1 MSDVTKRLSMGI
13 GGALAVLAIVVA
25 IVVTLLRPAPAA
37 EPEFRLP
44 LAERVPGAVLP
55 AAADAVLPEIG
66 TEAPAPSADAL
77 DGVLLRLIAIKALG
91 TGASID
97 VMDPLTGQ
105 HLMSE
110 GQTVPRTPA
119 STTKLLTA
127 AAVLTAVGPQTT
139 LPTTVVAGAS
149 PGQVVL
155 VGGGDVMLSAGA
167 GNPALVNGR
176 AGLRD
181 LAQQTAKALL
191 AKNQKSVRLTLD
203 DRLFSGPSRSPRW
216 SASDV
221 ADGYVAPIQ
230 ALEINGGRIR
240 SGHNVARSADPALV
254 AAQTFA
260 GLLSKRGIKVTG
272 TIRRGA
278 APKSADGE
286 AVLGRVDSAPISS
299 LVEYTLT
306 ESDNTVAEAL
316 GRLVAISAGQPGS
329 FKAAGP
335 AVLAELGSLGVPV
348 TGAVL
353 SDTSGLGDGSA
364 VPAQTMTGVLALAT
378 GSEQPQLRAVLSGL
392 PIAAVSGTL
401 LDRFSDSEQHGA
413 TGVVRAK
420 TGTLT
425 GVSSLAGTVVD
436 NDGRLLVFAAMAD
449 KVTSTT
455 AARAALDR
463 LATTLAG
470 CGCR

>member
-1 MSDVTKRLSMGI
+1 
-13 GGALAVLAIVVA
+13 
-25 IVVTLLRPAPAA
+25 
-37 EPEFRLP
+37 
-44 LAERVPGAVLP
+44 
-55 AAADAVLPEIG
+55 
-66 TEAPAPSADAL
+66 
-77 DGVLLRLIAIKALG
+77 
-91 TGASID
+91 
-97 VMDPLTGQ
+97 
-105 HLMSE
+105 
-110 GQTVPRTPA
+110 
-119 STTKLLTA
+119 
-127 AAVLTAVGPQTT
+127 
-139 LPTTVVAGAS
+139 
-149 PGQVVL
+149 VVL

-181 LAQQTAKALL
+181 LAQQTAKSLL

-306 ESDNTVAEAL
+306 ESDNTVAETL
-316 GRLVAISAGQPGS
+316 GRLVAIAAGKPGS
-329 FKAAGP
+329 FAAAGP
-335 AVLAELGSLGVPV
+335 AVVAAAGELGVPV
-348 TGAVL
+348 AGAVL
-353 SDTSGLGDGSA
+353 TDTSGLGDGTRI
-364 VPAQTMTGVLALAT
+364 PAQALTGVLALAA
-378 GSEQPQLRAVLSGL
+378 GDEQPQLRAVLSGL
-392 PIAAVSGTL
+392 PVAGVSGTL
-401 LDRFSDSEQHGA
+401 RDRFAGSRQRVA

-436 NDGRLLVFAAMAD
+436 KDGRFLVFAALAD
-449 KVTSTT
+449 RVTSTT
-455 AARAALDR
+455 AARVALDS
-463 LATTLAG
+463 LAATLAG